1 MNLDIS
7 SINVKTRYGAIA
19 LYFTIGFLRHV
30 YTRYLSLDDK
40 SLSLVNF
47 ISLSLVVSRILSKD
61 WLGFKLKNSGKLEV

>member
-7 SINVKTRYGAIA
+7 SINVIPRYGARS

-30 YTRYLSLDDK
+30 YTGYLSLDDK
-40 SLSLVNF
+40 SLSLVNS
-47 ISLSLVVSRILSKD
+47 ISLSLVVSRSVCKV